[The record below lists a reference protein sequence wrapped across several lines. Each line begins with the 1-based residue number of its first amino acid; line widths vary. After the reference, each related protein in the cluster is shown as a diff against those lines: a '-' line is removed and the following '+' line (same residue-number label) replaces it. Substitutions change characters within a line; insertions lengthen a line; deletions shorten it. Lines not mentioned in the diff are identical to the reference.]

1 MPLTNCTPWD
11 SATRLTSSGFA
22 NSTHSAMP
30 RSAQRIAAL
39 IVRGSSPS
47 GNTMRLLASRASSVN
62 WKRNAG
68 GDKRRKRLEAS
79 TKPLTKEASNFS
91 LV

>member
-1 MPLTNCTPWD
+1 M
-11 SATRLTSSGFA
+11 
-22 NSTHSAMP
+22 
-30 RSAQRIAAL
+30 AAL

-47 GNTMRLLASRASSVN
+47 GKTIRLFAARATSVN

-79 TKPLTKEASNFS
+79 TNPLTKAASNFS